1 MLRQQQQRQELIVA
15 EAAKAAA
22 EVAKQTEAARF
33 ADRQQRMEVSEE
45 KAARELE
52 DAREAMRAQT
62 ERLAEAEAAQEQLQ
76 LKLGQTVERAEASVT
91 ALFCDFPYFMFLWF
105 CSRFAF

>member
-33 ADRQQRMEVSEE
+33 ADRQRMEVSEE